1 MSLVAIVGR
10 PNVGKSTLFNR
21 LVGQR
26 QAIVDSTAGTTRDRH
41 YGKTDWSGREF
52 SVIDT
57 GGYSVNSDDIFEEEI
72 RRQVM
77 LAIDEADVILFMVE
91 VGTGVTDLDMMMAEV
106 LRRARKRTLLV
117 CNKVDNYDL
126 IYSSHEFYSL
136 GLGDPFCISSLSG
149 SGTGELMDE
158 ILRLLP
164 EDCTADELED
174 LPRITIVGRPNVGKS
189 SMTNA
194 LLGEERNI
202 VTNIAGT
209 TRDSIHTRY
218 NKYGMDFYLVD
229 TAGMRKKGKTME
241 DLEFYSVMRSI
252 RAIEASDVCVLM
264 LDAQQGLESQ
274 DLNIHNLIVR
284 NRKGCVIVVNK
295 WDLVDKGN
303 NTMKEWREALEKRLA
318 PFNDIPIIFTS
329 VINKQRIL
337 EVLQTA
343 IRVCNSRS
351 RRISTSEF
359 NDYMLPIIEETPPP
373 TTKGKYIRIKY
384 AMQLPTPTP
393 QFVFFCNLPQ
403 YIRENYRR
411 FLENHIREH
420 WDFAG
425 VPMQIYFRQK

>member
-1 MSLVAIVGR
+1 MANSPERSMSLVAIVGR

-21 LVGQR
+21 LVGNR
-26 QAIVDSTAGTTRDRH
+26 QAIVDATAGTTRDRH
-41 YGKTDWSGREF
+41 YGKTDWCGREF
-52 SVIDT
+52 SIIDT
-57 GGYSVNSDDIFEEEI
+57 GGYTVNSDDIFEDEI
-72 RRQVM
+72 RKQVM
-77 LAIDEADVILFMVE
+77 LAIEEADVILFMVE

-106 LRRARKRTLLV
+106 LRRAKKRTILV

-126 IYSSHEFYSL
+126 IYSSNDFYSL
-136 GLGDPFCISSLSG
+136 GLGDPFCISSMSG
-149 SGTGELMDE
+149 SGTGDLMDE
-158 ILRLLP
+158 ILKHLP
-164 EDCTADELED
+164 EDCEAEELED

-194 LLGEERNI
+194 LLGRDRNI

-295 WDLVDKGN
+295 WDLIEKSN
-303 NTMKEWREALEKRLA
+303 NTMKEWKEALEKRLA

-329 VINKQRIL
+329 ALNKQRIL
-337 EVLQTA
+337 DVLQTA
-343 IRVCNSRS
+343 IRVYESRS
-351 RRISTSEF
+351 RRIPTSEF

-373 TTKGKYIRIKY
+373 STKGKYIRIKY

-411 FLENHIREH
+411 FL
-420 WDFAG
+420 
-425 VPMQIYFRQK
+425 

>member
-21 LVGQR
+21 LVGNR

-41 YGKTDWSGREF
+41 YGKTDWCGREF
-52 SVIDT
+52 SIIDT
-57 GGYSVNSDDIFEEEI
+57 GGYSVNSDDIFEDEI
-72 RRQVM
+72 RKQVM
-77 LAIDEADVILFMVE
+77 LAIEEADVILFMVE

-106 LRRARKRTLLV
+106 LRRAKKRTIVV

-126 IYSSHEFYSL
+126 IYSSNDFYSL
-136 GLGDPFCISSLSG
+136 GLGDPFCISSMSG
-149 SGTGELMDE
+149 SGTGDLMDE

-164 EDCTADELED
+164 EDCSAEEMEE

-189 SMTNA
+189 SLTNA
-194 LLGEERNI
+194 LLGTDRNI

-218 NKYGMDFYLVD
+218 NKFGMDFYLVD

-252 RAIEASDVCVLM
+252 RAIEASDVCILM

-284 NRKGCVIVVNK
+284 NRKGCVIVVSK
-295 WDLVDKGN
+295 WDLIEKGN
-303 NTMKEWREALEKRLA
+303 NTMKEWKEAIEKRLA

-329 VINKQRIL
+329 ALNKQRIL
-337 EVLQTA
+337 DVLQTA
-343 IRVCNSRS
+343 IRVYESRS
-351 RRISTSEF
+351 RRIPTSEF

-373 TTKGKYIRIKY
+373 STKGKYIRIKY

-411 FLENHIREH
+411 FLENHLREH
-420 WDFAG
+420 WDFSG
-425 VPMQIYFRQK
+425 VPIQIYFRQK